1 MSNEIE
7 NKRTIENTK
16 NSKVEFGKKQ
26 QYSQQDWSRDKKMR
40 EDTNY

>member
-7 NKRTIENTK
+7 NKRTIENIK

-26 QYSQQDWSRDKKMR
+26 QYSHQDWSRDKKMR

>member
-26 QYSQQDWSRDKKMR
+26 QYSQQD
-40 EDTNY
+40 